1 MINVTRTY
9 LPSLKEYNKYL
20 KTIWSSHWI
29 TNNGPLALELEQK
42 LKIYLGVK
50 HLFFVS
56 NGTIALQLA
65 IKALGIRKQI
75 LTSPFSFAAT
85 TSSIVW
91 EGCAP
96 RFVDI
101 DPNTLC
107 IDTNKIEE
115 AITKDTEAILAVH
128 VYGNPCD
135 VKKIEAIAKR
145 HKLNVIYDAAQA
157 FGVRYDKKS
166 ILSYGDISTISFHAT
181 KLFHTAEG
189 GAIVTNDDKL
199 AQTIYSM
206 RNFGYD
212 DNDNIVEIGVN
223 AKNSELHAAM
233 GLCVLPKVKSIIK
246 RRKEICGLYSKL
258 LMNTLLQMPAINPN
272 ATKNYAYY
280 PVIFPSEKM
289 MLKVKRHLNARKIFP
304 RRYFYPSLNS
314 LNYVEHTSCPV
325 AEDVSKRVLC
335 LPLYPELTNR
345 NIAEIARLVLEKL

>member
-9 LPSLKEYNKYL
+9 LPSLKEYNRYL
-20 KTIWSSHWI
+20 KKIWATHWI
-29 TNNGPLALELEQK
+29 TNNGRLALELEEK
-42 LKIYLGVK
+42 LKKYLGVK

-65 IKALGIRKQI
+65 VKALGITKHVI
-75 LTSPFSFAAT
+75 TTPFSFAAS

-91 EGCAP
+91 EGCTP

-101 DPNTLC
+101 DTRTLC
-107 IDTNKIEE
+107 IDTTKIEA

-135 VKKIEAIAKR
+135 VTNIEAIARR
-145 HKLNVIYDAAQA
+145 HKLKVIYDAAHS
-157 FGVRYDKKS
+157 FGVRFDKKS

-189 GAIVTNDDKL
+189 GAIVTNDDSIAKK
-199 AQTIYSM
+199 ISSM

-212 DNDNIVEIGVN
+212 DNDNIIGLGIN

-233 GLCVLPKVKSIIK
+233 GLCILPKVNALIK
-246 RRKEICGLYSKL
+246 RRKEICVLYARQFKK
-258 LMNTLLQMPAINPN
+258 TLLQMPLMNPR
-272 ATKNYAYY
+272 ATMNYAYY
-280 PVIFPSEKM
+280 PVIFPSEKA
-289 MLKVKRHLNARKIFP
+289 MLRVKRHLNSQQIFP

-314 LNYVEHTSCPV
+314 LNYVKHSNCPV
-325 AEDVSKRVLC
+325 AEDISSRILC
-335 LPLYPELTNR
+335 LPLYPELSKSE
-345 NIAEIARLVLEKL
+345 ISLIARLVLEKL